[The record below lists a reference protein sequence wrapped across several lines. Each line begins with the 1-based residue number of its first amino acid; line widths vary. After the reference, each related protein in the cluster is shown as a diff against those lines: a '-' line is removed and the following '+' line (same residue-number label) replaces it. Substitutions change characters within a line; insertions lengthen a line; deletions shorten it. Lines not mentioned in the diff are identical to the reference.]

1 MKLLYFRLKGYI
13 NILQGMGLD
22 EIVIPFD
29 KLNSR
34 IILIQGENGTGKST
48 LLNAM
53 IPAPDSSDSFR
64 TDIKIDEN
72 GTEHIIEYP
81 AEKELHYQ
89 DNEGS
94 IYKILIKS
102 VVNDAMTSRTTKAYI
117 SKDGVEYNPNG
128 NVSSFKD
135 FRDELFD
142 INPTYLDMSSIGSE
156 NRGLVDMIPSE
167 RRKYLSS
174 FIGSVETFNN
184 IFKSLTKTVSSIKTE
199 IGNLNGRIYAI
210 GDSVALEST
219 LDKKSLELASYKK
232 DRDEMIV
239 DKTALEVEMSVL
251 DPYRKIQETYENIA
265 KELHVLKAE
274 VSRNEN
280 TIKDTMVL
288 IGGADPY
295 EELKN
300 VTKHLEE
307 LNKTCMEHSNKLSS
321 LSMYMESI
329 KSDILN
335 KQSELGKLTSDNYND
350 AIGARMSELE
360 KDIAFYDNKIGKD
373 LIEKLSKFSK
383 EDITNLHQNILKFVD
398 MLNIVKDS
406 DASALELATRCIIE
420 DKRIDS
426 EILRIRENISTSI
439 SMIAEKKTALARV
452 EDDIKSMELLEQRP
466 KTCKDNSCAFV
477 SSLVEISESYK
488 AKDSNPWKEAQ
499 AISSIIADLE
509 AMLDQAR
516 SDADSY
522 EKSVAIYHSIDDAL
536 SLIKESTATIKKFK
550 YLSWMLDKKDLLTK
564 TILNHYPLSEEI
576 NYLENMK
583 TIIAEMDNYTML
595 MNEYNSLKSKYED
608 TVKSRSK
615 IDTITKD
622 IESLQEKYDNKL
634 KESDVVMKDLSF
646 TNDVIAEIN
655 KKKDNIQRVIEL
667 LEDKDELDKRMES
680 LKTEYLSIRD
690 NIESIK
696 EKADAIIIV
705 DKNIK
710 DTDEIISK
718 LDDEIAELKF
728 KLTNLLVYKKDVENL
743 KTQYEKTTFVRNLC
757 SQTGGNSIQAEYVK
771 MYMNDIITTCN
782 SLLKYM
788 FNGELVLQLP
798 VIEDKEFSIP
808 FIGPFGM
815 VVPDISKGST
825 AQKCM
830 IGLAFNCAS
839 MMRMSSKYNLFR
851 LDEIDGGLDTS
862 NRYGFITA
870 LNYLLD
876 ITNAEQC
883 IMISH
888 NMEFDT
894 QSVSKIVCTKRN
906 GLQFT

>member
-1 MKLLYFRLKGYI
+1 MKLLYFRLEGYI

-22 EIVIPFD
+22 EVVIPFD

-184 IFKSLTKTVSSIKTE
+184 IFKSLTKTISSIKTE

-219 LDKKSLELASYKK
+219 LDKKSVELASYKQ
-232 DRDEMIV
+232 DRDNMIT
-239 DKTALEVEMSVL
+239 DKAALEVEMNVL

-265 KELHVLKAE
+265 KELSVLKAE
-274 VSRNEN
+274 VSRNQS
-280 TIKDTMVL
+280 TITDALAL

-295 EELKN
+295 EELKS

-307 LNKTCMEHSNKLSS
+307 LDKTCTTYSNKISS

-350 AIGARMSELE
+350 TIGARMSELE
-360 KDIAFYDNKIGKD
+360 KDIAFYDKNIGKET
-373 LIEKLSKFSK
+373 IEKMSKFSK
-383 EDITNLHQNILKFVD
+383 EDINNLHQNILKFAD
-398 MLNIVKDS
+398 MLNVIKDS

-426 EILRIRENISTSI
+426 EILKIRENISTAVT
-439 SMIAEKKTALARV
+439 MIAEKKTALAKV
-452 EDDIKSMELLEQRP
+452 EEDIKSMTLLEQRP
-466 KTCKDNSCAFV
+466 KTCKDDSCAFV

-488 AKDSNPWKEAQ
+488 TKDSNPWKESQ
-499 AISSIIADLE
+499 AISASIVELE
-509 AMLDQAR
+509 TVLAQAR
-516 SDADSY
+516 NEAESY
-522 EKSVAIYHSIDDAL
+522 ERSVDIYHSINDTL
-536 SLIKESTATIKKFK
+536 SLIKESTATIKKVK
-550 YLSWMLDKKDLLTK
+550 YLSWMLDKKELLTK
-564 TILNHYPLSEEI
+564 AILNHYPLTKEI
-576 NYLENMK
+576 DYIENMK
-583 TIIAEMDNYTML
+583 TVIAEMDNYTMI

-622 IESLQEKYDNKL
+622 IESLEEKYNDKL
-634 KESDVVMKDLSF
+634 KESDTVMKDLSF
-646 TNDVIAEIN
+646 TNNVIAEMN
-655 KKKDNIQRVIEL
+655 KKKDNIQRVIDL
-667 LEDKDELDKRMES
+667 FEDKDELDKIME
-680 LKTEYLSIRD
+680 KVEE
-690 NIESIK
+690 N
-696 EKADAIIIV
+696 V
-705 DKNIK
+705 KNNYG
-710 DTDEIISK
+710 
-718 LDDEIAELKF
+718 F
-728 KLTNLLVYKKDVENL
+728 LL
-743 KTQYEKTTFVRNLC
+743 
-757 SQTGGNSIQAEYVK
+757 
-771 MYMNDIITTCN
+771 
-782 SLLKYM
+782 
-788 FNGELVLQLP
+788 
-798 VIEDKEFSIP
+798 
-808 FIGPFGM
+808 
-815 VVPDISKGST
+815 
-825 AQKCM
+825 
-830 IGLAFNCAS
+830 S
-839 MMRMSSKYNLFR
+839 MMGIL
-851 LDEIDGGLDTS
+851 
-862 NRYGFITA
+862 
-870 LNYLLD
+870 
-876 ITNAEQC
+876 
-883 IMISH
+883 
-888 NMEFDT
+888 
-894 QSVSKIVCTKRN
+894 
-906 GLQFT
+906 

>member
-22 EIVIPFD
+22 EVVIPFD

-81 AEKELHYQ
+81 AEKELHYR

-219 LDKKSLELASYKK
+219 LDKKSVELASYKQ
-232 DRDEMIV
+232 DRDNMIT
-239 DKTALEVEMSVL
+239 DKAALEVEMNVL

-265 KELHVLKAE
+265 KELSVLKAE
-274 VSRNEN
+274 VSRNES
-280 TIKDTMVL
+280 TITDALAL

-295 EELKN
+295 EELKS

-307 LNKTCMEHSNKLSS
+307 LDKTCTTYSNKISS

-350 AIGARMSELE
+350 TIGARMSELE
-360 KDIAFYDNKIGKD
+360 KDIAFYDKNIGKET
-373 LIEKLSKFSK
+373 IEKMSKFSK
-383 EDITNLHQNILKFVD
+383 EDINNLHQNILKFAD
-398 MLNIVKDS
+398 MLNVIKDS

-426 EILRIRENISTSI
+426 EILKIRENISTAVT
-439 SMIAEKKTALARV
+439 MIAEKKTALAKV
-452 EDDIKSMELLEQRP
+452 EEDIKSMTLLEQRP
-466 KTCKDNSCAFV
+466 KTCKDDSCAFV

-488 AKDSNPWKEAQ
+488 AKDSNPWKESQ
-499 AISSIIADLE
+499 AISASIVKLE
-509 AMLDQAR
+509 TVLAR
-516 SDADSY
+516 NEAESY
-522 EKSVAIYHSIDDAL
+522 ERSADIYHSINDAL
-536 SLIKESTATIKKFK
+536 SLIKESTATIKKVK
-550 YLSWMLDKKDLLTK
+550 YLSWMLDKKELLTK
-564 TILNHYPLSEEI
+564 AILNHYPLTKEI
-576 NYLENMK
+576 DYIENMK
-583 TIIAEMDNYTML
+583 TVIAEMDNYTMI

-622 IESLQEKYDNKL
+622 IESLEEKYNDKL
-634 KESDVVMKDLSF
+634 KESDTVMKDLSF
-646 TNDVIAEIN
+646 TNNVIAEMN
-655 KKKDNIQRVIEL
+655 KKKDNIQRVIDL
-667 LEDKDELDKRMES
+667 FEDKDELDKRMNS
-680 LKTEYLSIRD
+680 LKEEYLSIRD
-690 NIESIK
+690 NIDSIK
-696 EKADAIIIV
+696 EKAEAIIIV

-743 KTQYEKTTFVRNLC
+743 KAQYEKTTFVRNLC

-771 MYMNDIITTCN
+771 MYMNDIISTCN

-788 FNGELVLQLP
+788 FNGELILQLP

-815 VVPDISKGST
+815 VVPDISRGST

-906 GLQFT
+906 GLQFM